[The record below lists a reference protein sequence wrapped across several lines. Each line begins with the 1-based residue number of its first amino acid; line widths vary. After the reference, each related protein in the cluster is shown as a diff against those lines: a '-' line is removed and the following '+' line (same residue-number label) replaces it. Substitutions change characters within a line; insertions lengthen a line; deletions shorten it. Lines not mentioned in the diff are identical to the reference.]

1 MLYVANQIWSDE
13 SNVPAMMNVL
23 LITYVSLV
31 GALVYVM
38 GRWER
43 ALRIPGYM
51 PA

>member
-1 MLYVANQIWSDE
+1 
-13 SNVPAMMNVL
+13 MMNVL
-23 LITYVSLV
+23 LVTYVSLV

-43 ALRIPGYM
+43 ALRIPGYT